1 MKKLLLCLGFL
12 GIFFINQ
19 VNASEIAVIN
29 LDEIIKNSTAMT
41 KVNKALESRKADMEK
56 RLKAQEKTLSNEKAS
71 LESQI
76 KTLSQD
82 VAQEKVAEFQQ
93 KVLNF
98 QKEVRE
104 NENSLQ
110 KTYMDA
116 IVEITNKIKEI
127 VADMKTEKG
136 SKYKYDV
143 VLPSSAVVFNEKN
156 VDISS
161 EVLFKLNKELKTVK
175 AISSK

>member
-12 GIFFINQ
+12 GMVFINQ
-19 VNASEIAVIN
+19 ANASEIAIIN

-41 KVNKALESRKADMEK
+41 KVNKALEEKKSDMEK
-56 RLKAQEKTLSNEKAS
+56 KLKAQEKTLNDEKSS

-82 VAQEKVAEFQQ
+82 VAQQKVMDFQEKVM
-93 KVLNF
+93 NF

-116 IVEITNKIKEI
+116 IFEVTNKIKEI
-127 VADMKTEKG
+127 VADMKKEKDG
-136 SKYKYDV
+136 KYNFDV
-143 VLPSSAVVFNEKN
+143 VLPASSVIYSEKSL
-156 VDISS
+156 DISS
-161 EVLFKLNKELKTVK
+161 EVLSRLNKELKSVKTVSLK
-175 AISSK
+175 